1 MYKNNIIINRQDT
14 PLTNNID
21 QSKDAIVI
29 VTHLDSAI
37 LFWGREGGRERER
50 ERSKLITCYHFVNQ
64 TSTHTCTLV
73 IKQITI

>member
-14 PLTNNID
+14 PLTNDID

-37 LFWGREGGRERER
+37 LFWGREGGREREKGA
-50 ERSKLITCYHFVNQ
+50 S
-64 TSTHTCTLV
+64 
-73 IKQITI
+73 